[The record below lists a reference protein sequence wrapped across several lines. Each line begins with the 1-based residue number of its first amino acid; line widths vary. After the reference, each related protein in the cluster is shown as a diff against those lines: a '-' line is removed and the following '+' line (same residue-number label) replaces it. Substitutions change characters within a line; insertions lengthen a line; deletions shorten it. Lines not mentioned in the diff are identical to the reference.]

1 MNNAVWPLVGGLLG
15 WALSFA
21 LGYWRETRQPV
32 TLQIL
37 IGAFAASV
45 VQWAVQGF

>member
-1 MNNAVWPLVGGLLG
+1 MG

-21 LGYWRETRQPV
+21 LAYWRETRQPV

-37 IGAFAASV
+37 IGAVAASMA
-45 VQWAVQGF
+45 QWAMRWF

>member
-1 MNNAVWPLVGGLLG
+1 MG

-21 LGYWRETRQPV
+21 LAYWRETSQPV

-37 IGAFAASV
+37 IGAVAGSV
-45 VQWAVQGF
+45 VQCAVRWL